1 MGFLPD
7 EEYAKAESSE
17 VVSLE
22 NYNINVPDL
31 IKLFNC
37 LIQNENLRSLNL
49 SNSTLGGFG
58 IKIVCEFLKTNS
70 TIEKVIL
77 NNCQISAHDLALFIE
92 SISTLHSLK
101 EVSLEDNQFDE
112 KAIMLLQSFQQNH
125 QNLNLHY
132 SSTPTPRNPEDIY
145 ASPFE
150 DGSAL
155 KNKYK

>member
-17 VVSLE
+17 AVSLE

-31 IKLFNC
+31 IKLFDC
-37 LIQNENLRSLNL
+37 LVQNENLRSLNL

-58 IKIVCEFLKTNS
+58 IKIVCEFLKKNS
-70 TIEKVIL
+70 TIEKIIL
-77 NNCQISAHDLALFIE
+77 NNCQISVHDLALFIE
-92 SISTLHSLK
+92 SISNHHSLK
-101 EVSLEDNQFDE
+101 VISLEDNSFDE
-112 KAIMLLQSFQQNH
+112 KAIMLLQAFQQNQPNMH
-125 QNLNLHY
+125 LHY
-132 SSTPTPRNPEDIY
+132 SSTPMPRNPEDIY

-155 KNKYK
+155 KSKYK